1 MHYYSEKEIVL
12 KILYDHQIFEA
23 QKFGGISRYFY
34 ELISSKKEASILSLN
49 YSNNNYILS
58 DAYYSQRISA
68 KEESLRSFFWG
79 MDFRGKHRLFNL
91 RNRIFPLIQSELPNS
106 YISELLLN
114 QGNFDIFHPTYYNP
128 YFLNYLNGKD
138 FVVTVYDMIHE
149 YFEECF
155 PKSDPIR
162 ESKKLLCEKA
172 GRIIA
177 ISESTKRDLI
187 DLLRI
192 NPEKINVIYLG
203 SSISDA
209 DILPVSNIPKKYI
222 LFTGTRAIY
231 KNFNFFIRSIKR
243 VLKDRDDLHVVC
255 TGPDFTKN
263 EVKLFDTL
271 GITER
276 MHHYFVSDRQLA
288 FLYSK
293 AISFVF
299 PSLYEGFG
307 IPVLE
312 AFSCGCPAV
321 LSNTSSLPEVGGV
334 GAVYFDPEDMTSI
347 RESIED
353 VLNDSDLRAA
363 MIKKGRERAKQFSWK
378 KTVKK
383 TWELYSNIA
392 NR

>member
-1 MHYYSEKEIVL
+1 M

-23 QKFGGISRYFY
+23 QKYGGISRYFY
-34 ELISSKKEASILSLN
+34 ELVSSKKEVNILSLN
-49 YSNNNYILS
+49 YSKNEYILS
-58 DAYYSQRISA
+58 DAYYSKKISTS
-68 KEESLRSFFWG
+68 EDSLRRFCWG
-79 MDFRGKHRLFNL
+79 MNFRGKQRLFHL
-91 RNRIFPLIQSELPNS
+91 RNKMFPFPQSELPNR
-106 YISELLLN
+106 YLSELLLN
-114 QGNFDIFHPTYYNP
+114 QGEFNVFHPTYYNP
-128 YFLNYLNGKD
+128 YFMKYLNGKN
-138 FVVTVYDMIHE
+138 FVLTIYDMIHE

-155 PKSDPIR
+155 PENDPIR

-187 DLLRI
+187 ELYRI
-192 NPEKINVIYLG
+192 NPEKIDVIYLA

-209 DILPVSNIPKKYI
+209 DILTVSNIPEKYI

-231 KNFNFFIRSIKR
+231 KNFNFFIRSIER

-255 TGPDFTKN
+255 TGPDFTQN
-263 EVKLFDTL
+263 EVELFDTL

-276 MHHYFVSDRQLA
+276 MYHYFVSDRQLA

-293 AISFVF
+293 AILFVF

-347 RESIED
+347 RESVED
-353 VLNDSDLRAA
+353 VLNDSDLRAT
-363 MIKKGRERAKQFSWK
+363 MIKKGRERVKQFSWK

-383 TWELYSNIA
+383 TWELYSNVA
-392 NR
+392 NRQ